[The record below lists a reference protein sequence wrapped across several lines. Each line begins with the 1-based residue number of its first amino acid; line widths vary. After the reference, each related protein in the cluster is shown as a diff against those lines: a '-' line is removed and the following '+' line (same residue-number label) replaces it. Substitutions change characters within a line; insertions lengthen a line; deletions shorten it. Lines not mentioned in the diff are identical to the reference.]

1 MRIIYN
7 GIELEIDKTLLN
19 QKEAARFLGVSV
31 NTFKSKYR
39 DELKNVNINGKPRF
53 SIFQLLELLN
63 KNMIN
68 EAEIK
73 AKKILNEIGV

>member
-7 GIELEIDKTLLN
+7 GVELEINKTLLT
-19 QKEAARFLGVSV
+19 QKEAANFLGVSV
-31 NTFKSKYR
+31 NTFKSKFR